1 MDLAINIGIMD
12 MARNRVLYT
21 VLLSLSGHIGKMV
34 ASRARG
40 RSHGRFRGTAE
51 AAPIYTYCAQVGLWV
66 YCSLNGGE

>member
-34 ASRARG
+34 ASRAGG
-40 RSHGRFRGTAE
+40 RSHGRFPGRAE
-51 AAPIYTYCAQVGLWV
+51 AAPICMYCAQVALRRYGSV
-66 YCSLNGGE
+66 KDGG